1 MNKYLLPALAVIILI
16 LIAGLGYFIF
26 QNQILVKKLAGPP
39 TPTPTP
45 TTSSA
50 IATPK
55 VSPKQSPTSKLTI
68 KELRA
73 NIEASVNSGNFAALP
88 SHMTN
93 PVEVIL
99 QATECCGPLSPAESE
114 NQMSY
119 IEAGAPFDFGQTN
132 NTIVNLKAKNSEL
145 AGKFIGISKNSEHL
159 IAFGINN
166 QNQITDIRM
175 SVSWKLFNQ

>member
-16 LIAGLGYFIF
+16 LVAGLGYFIF
-26 QNQILVKKLAGPP
+26 QNQILVKKLAGSP

-45 TTSSA
+45 TSSA
-50 IATPK
+50 IATPQI
-55 VSPKQSPTSKLTI
+55 SPKPSPTSKLTI
-68 KELRA
+68 KELQD
-73 NIEASVNSGNFAALP
+73 NIEASVNSGNFAALT
-88 SHMTN
+88 SYMTN

-114 NQMSY
+114 NQMNY
-119 IEAGAPFDFGQTN
+119 IEAGAPFDFGPTN